1 MSLKIILSGVIIC
14 LLYTFQSASAQS
26 NLLEQDLSKIKVDQ
40 LSDAQIKQFINAA
53 EERNLSDQ
61 QIETTAV
68 IRGLPRAEVSKL
80 MSRLRSVRLSSGSQ
94 AQNNRNG
101 TSGNSLNLQD
111 SANVDSSNNKS
122 AGSAMLTKE
131 ERKVFGM
138 ELFNNQNITF
148 EPSINIATPKNYQ
161 LGTGDELMVNIWGAS
176 RQNYILEVSREGTVT
191 IDNLGPIYVNGLT
204 VEEASDR
211 IINRLTDIYS
221 GLRSFGERGPNTF
234 AEVSL
239 GRVRSIK
246 VTIVGEVRKPGTY
259 TLPSLASAFNALY
272 LSGGPS
278 FIGSF
283 RDIEIVRNNK
293 VVAIL
298 DIYDYLVKGENAST
312 IPLQDQDIIRVV
324 PYDTR
329 IELQG
334 EVKRSG
340 YYEMK
345 GEESLGEAIRFSGG
359 FTDKAYTHRLKVIR
373 KTDRA
378 KRIEDIDGDEISSFT
393 PQNGDLVK
401 VDSILDRFENRVE
414 IVGAVF
420 RTGTYELKEGMTLKE
435 LIQKAEGLREDA
447 FTSRALIY
455 RKGEDLT
462 SKVISVSLRDVLT
475 DRAPDIGLQREDL
488 VRVFSIFDLEEEFNV
503 NINGEVQAPGE
514 FSFMR
519 NMTLEDLIA
528 MAGGLKES
536 ASQARVEVARRV
548 TAEEILDQENPN
560 VSENV
565 QMANIFQFYVDKD
578 LSLSPENAS
587 FELMPFDQVF
597 VRKSPEYEVQQGVV
611 VKGEV
616 MYPGQYVITNKNE
629 RISSLIERAGGLT
642 SFAYLE
648 GARLIRLNPEYYKE
662 LNQRKEEVID
672 SLQRVQIS
680 SEMNSSSV
688 NSNAS
693 NNARGTRGK
702 GIVNLQTLDPELLKT
717 LAAAK
722 VRVSETNAIGI
733 ELQRILE
740 SPKSK
745 YDLILLPGDTLEV
758 PKELQTVQMNGQLLY
773 PSSTRYDRSKGFK
786 HYISEAGGFTKR
798 ADKKRAYVI
807 YANGSVDKTG
817 SFLFFKDYPE
827 VKPGAEIIVPQKQ
840 GGLSTQAWVGIG
852 STLASIALTIVTVIN
867 VANRN

>member
-14 LLYTFQSASAQS
+14 LLYTIQPALAQS
-26 NLLEQDLSKIKVDQ
+26 NLLEQDLSKVKVDQ
-40 LSDAQIKQFINAA
+40 LSDAQIKQLINAA

-68 IRGLPRAEVSKL
+68 IRGMPRAEVSKL
-80 MSRLRSVRLSSGSQ
+80 MSRLRSVRLSTESQ
-94 AQNNRNG
+94 SRQNNRGITAGSNV
-101 TSGNSLNLQD
+101 QD
-111 SANVDSSNNKS
+111 STNMDTSQNRPVSS
-122 AGSAMLTKE
+122 MLTKE

-148 EPSINIATPKNYQ
+148 EPNINIATPKNYQ

-176 RQNYILEVSREGTVT
+176 RQNYVLEVSREGTVT

-204 VEEASDR
+204 VEEASER
-211 IINRLTDIYS
+211 IINRLTEIYS

-283 RDIEIVRNNK
+283 RDIEVVRNNK
-293 VVAIL
+293 IVAIL
-298 DIYDYLVKGENAST
+298 DVYDYLVKGEDANT
-312 IPLQDQDIIRVV
+312 ILLQDQDIIRVV

-345 GEESLGEAIRFSGG
+345 NDESLAEAIRFSGG
-359 FTDKAYTHRLKVIR
+359 FTDKAYTHRLKVVR

-378 KRIEDIDGDEISSFT
+378 KRIEDINGDKISNFI
-393 PQNGDLVK
+393 PKNGDLVE

-420 RTGTYELKEGMTLKE
+420 RTGTYALEEGMTLKE

-447 FTSRALIY
+447 FTSRSLIY

-462 SKVISVSLRDVLT
+462 SEVISVSLRDVLT
-475 DRAPDIGLQREDL
+475 DRSPDVTLQREDL

-514 FSFMR
+514 FSYMR
-519 NMTLEDLIA
+519 DMTLEDLIA

-536 ASQARVEVARRV
+536 ASQARVEVARRITSKEV
-548 TAEEILDQENPN
+548 LDEKNPI

-597 VRKSPEYEVQQGVV
+597 VRKSPDYEIQESVV
-611 VKGEV
+611 LKGEV

-629 RISSLIERAGGLT
+629 RISNLINRAGGLT
-642 SFAYLE
+642 SFAYLD
-648 GARLIRLNPEYYKE
+648 GARLIRQNPEYYKE
-662 LNQRKEEVID
+662 LNQKREEVID
-672 SLQRVQIS
+672 SLQRAQINAEINTTS
-680 SEMNSSSV
+680 SNRNST
-688 NSNAS
+688 NQKP
-693 NNARGTRGK
+693 RE
-702 GIVNLQTLDPELLKT
+702 IVNLQTIDPDLLNS

-722 VRVSETNAIGI
+722 VEVSETNAIGI
-733 ELQRILE
+733 ELQKILE
-740 SPKSK
+740 DPKSK
-745 YDLILLPGDTLEV
+745 YDLILLQGDTLEV

-786 HYISEAGGFTKR
+786 HYISEAGGFTKQ

>member
-1 MSLKIILSGVIIC
+1 MSLKTILSGVIIC
-14 LLYTFQSASAQS
+14 LLYTIQPALAQS

-40 LSDAQIKQFINAA
+40 LSDAQIKQLISAA
-53 EERNLSDQ
+53 EERNFSDQ

-68 IRGLPRAEVSKL
+68 IRGMPRAEVSKL
-80 MSRLRSVRLSSGSQ
+80 MSRIRSVRLNTESQSGQNNSGST
-94 AQNNRNG
+94 AG
-101 TSGNSLNLQD
+101 SNSRD
-111 SANVDSSNNKS
+111 SANLDTSQNRPI
-122 AGSAMLTKE
+122 GTMLTKE

-176 RQNYILEVSREGTVT
+176 RQNYSLEVSREGTVT
-191 IDNLGPIYVNGLT
+191 IDNLGPIYVNGLS

-211 IINRLTDIYS
+211 IINRLTEIYS

-259 TLPSLASAFNALY
+259 TLPSLATAFNALY

-283 RDIEIVRNNK
+283 RDIEIVRNNQ
-293 VVAIL
+293 VVATL
-298 DIYDYLVKGENAST
+298 DVYDYLVKGEDANI

-334 EVKRSG
+334 EVKRTG

-345 GEESLGEAIRFSGG
+345 GDESLAEAIRFSGG
-359 FTDKAYTHRLKVIR
+359 FTDKAYTHRLKIIR

-378 KRIEDIDGDEISSFT
+378 KRIEDINGDEISNFI
-393 PQNGDLVK
+393 PQNGDLVE

-420 RTGTYELKEGMTLKE
+420 RTGTYALEEGMTLKE

-447 FTSRALIY
+447 FTSRALVY

-462 SKVISVSLRDVLT
+462 SEVISVSLRDVLT
-475 DRAPDIGLQREDL
+475 DRSPDVKLQREDL

-514 FSFMR
+514 FSYMR
-519 NMTLEDLIA
+519 DMTLEDLIA

-536 ASQARVEVARRV
+536 ASQARVEVARRI
-548 TAEEILDQENPN
+548 TSEEILAEENPK

-597 VRKSPEYEVQQGVV
+597 VRKSPDYEIQESVV
-611 VKGEV
+611 LKGEV

-629 RISSLIERAGGLT
+629 RISNLIDRAGGLT
-642 SFAYLE
+642 SFAYLD
-648 GARLIRLNPEYYKE
+648 GARLIRQNPEYYNE
-662 LNQRKEEVID
+662 LNKMKQEVLD
-672 SLQRVQIS
+672 SLQRAQINA
-680 SEMNSSSV
+680 EINSSV
-688 NSNAS
+688 NSN
-693 NNARGTRGK
+693 NPDNRQRTKGK
-702 GIVNLQTLDPELLKT
+702 EIVNLQTLDPDLLKT

-722 VRVSETNAIGI
+722 VEVSETNAIGI
-733 ELQRILE
+733 ELQKILQD
-740 SPKSK
+740 PGSK

-758 PKELQTVQMNGQLLY
+758 PKELQTVQMNGALLY

-786 HYISEAGGFTKR
+786 QYISEAGGFTKQ
-798 ADKKRAYVI
+798 ADKGRAYVI
-807 YANGSVDKTG
+807 YANGSVDRTG
-817 SFLFFKDYPE
+817 SFLLFKDYPK

-840 GGLSTQAWVGIG
+840 GGLSAQAWVGIG

-867 VANRN
+867 VANR